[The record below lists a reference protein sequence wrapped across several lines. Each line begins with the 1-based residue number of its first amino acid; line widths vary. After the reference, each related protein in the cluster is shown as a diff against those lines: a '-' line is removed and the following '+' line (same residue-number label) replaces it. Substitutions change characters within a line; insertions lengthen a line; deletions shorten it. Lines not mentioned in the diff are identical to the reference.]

1 MRAGRASAVCRHQ
14 HRWWTASVLLAAWT
28 SAMAGCGGG
37 SEAPTTTRPSSTAT
51 AVPGAIGVV
60 SGGEQSGDAGSSLAT
75 PLIVRVTTT
84 GGAPVP
90 NVPVNFQVTS
100 GSATVSVGTATTDAT
115 GQAQTQLVLGSV
127 AGPVRVTASVAGT
140 ALAASFTATV
150 AATAASCDPATA
162 TTLTPGAAL
171 TPTGT
176 QLCVGGAA
184 AGGEYA
190 LVAFN
195 GATAA
200 RTRSAFVVHPT
211 GTDPVSPSTLLPGGV
226 GSPAAAQRALAD
238 VRLGDGGLAQP
249 AYATPFERQLREVA
263 ARTLRPRIA
272 AARAWRRAGA
282 AAADVDLGPRRA
294 AIPRN
299 VTVGTLVTLN
309 ANGDD
314 PCERPQYRGA
324 RVQAISNRA
333 IVVADTSNPTNGFTA
348 AEYQSIAVTFDT
360 LVDAVD
366 RRNFGDPSD
375 LDGNG
380 RVVLYYTS
388 AVNALTPRNSD
399 FYVGGFF
406 TPRDLFPT
414 RDGPLGKGCA
424 ASNEAELFY
433 LLVPDPSGMVNGNR
447 QSKSFVAAVTI
458 ATVAHE
464 YEHLINASRR
474 LYVSTTAEDFEEPWL
489 DEGLAHVAEEL
500 VFFQRAGLGPRRNI
514 DATLLR
520 STPPLS
526 AAFTEQAIENFDRL
540 ALFLENPQR
549 NSPYADDD
557 SLATRGA
564 AWSFLRY
571 AADRQSTA
579 DQTTI
584 WSRLVNSSTSG
595 LDNLRQVFGAEV
607 TGLFRDWAT
616 TLLLDDVPGADARY
630 QFASWN
636 LRSVLAALDG
646 SGVYPLRTTALT
658 SGSTNTSSI
667 VGGGAAYLRFAVGAG
682 RTASL
687 SWEALPPTVTLT
699 LVRLR

>member
-1 MRAGRASAVCRHQ
+1 V
-14 HRWWTASVLLAAWT
+14 
-28 SAMAGCGGG
+28 
-37 SEAPTTTRPSSTAT
+37 
-51 AVPGAIGVV
+51 
-60 SGGEQSGDAGSSLAT
+60 
-75 PLIVRVTTT
+75 
-84 GGAPVP
+84 
-90 NVPVNFQVTS
+90 
-100 GSATVSVGTATTDAT
+100 
-115 GQAQTQLVLGSV
+115 
-127 AGPVRVTASVAGT
+127 
-140 ALAASFTATV
+140 
-150 AATAASCDPATA
+150 
-162 TTLTPGAAL
+162 
-171 TPTGT
+171 
-176 QLCVGGAA
+176 
-184 AGGEYA
+184 
-190 LVAFN
+190 
-195 GATAA
+195 
-200 RTRSAFVVHPT
+200 
-211 GTDPVSPSTLLPGGV
+211 
-226 GSPAAAQRALAD
+226 
-238 VRLGDGGLAQP
+238 
-249 AYATPFERQLREVA
+249 
-263 ARTLRPRIA
+263 RTLRPRIA
-272 AARAWRRAGA
+272 AARAWRRAGTA
-282 AAADVDLGPRRA
+282 SADVAPGAHLA

-299 VTVGTLVTLN
+299 VTVGARVTLN

-324 RVQAISNRA
+324 RVEAVSNRA
-333 IVVADTSNPTNGFTA
+333 IVVADTSNPVNGFTTA
-348 AEYQSIAVTFDT
+348 DYESIAVTFDT
-360 LVDAVD
+360 LVDVVE

-414 RDGPLGKGCA
+414 RDGPLGRGCA
-424 ASNEAELFY
+424 GSNEAELFY

-447 QSKSFVAAVTI
+447 QSKSFVRTVTI

-474 LYVSTTAEDFEEPWL
+474 LYVSTTADDFEEPWL

-540 ALFLENPQR
+540 SLFLENPPR
-549 NSPYADDD
+549 HSPYADDD

-571 AADRQSTA
+571 AADRQTTT

-584 WSRLVNSSTSG
+584 WRRLVNSSTVG
-595 LDNLRQVFGAEV
+595 LANARQVFGPDL

-616 TLLLDDVPGADARY
+616 ALLLDDVPGAEARH

-646 SGVYPLRTTALT
+646 GGVYPLRTATLT
-658 SGSTNTSSI
+658 SGSSHTASI

>member
-1 MRAGRASAVCRHQ
+1 MRARRASAVGRLQ
-14 HRWWTASVLLAAWT
+14 HRWWTASVLLVAAAIT
-28 SAMAGCGGG
+28 GCGGG
-37 SEAPTTTRPSSTAT
+37 SEAPTTTRPSSSAA

-60 SGGEQSGDAGSSLAT
+60 SGGEQSGSAGSPLAA

-84 GGAPVP
+84 GGAPVAG
-90 NVPVNFQVTS
+90 VPVTFQVTS
-100 GSATVSVGTATTDAT
+100 GSATVGAGTATTDA
-115 GQAQTQLVLGSV
+115 GGLAQTQLALGSV
-127 AGPVRVTASVAGT
+127 PGTVRVTASVAGT

-162 TTLTPGAAL
+162 TTLAPGAVL

-176 QLCVGGAA
+176 VVCVNGAA

-195 GATAA
+195 GATTA
-200 RTRSAFVVHPT
+200 RTRSAFVVRPT
-211 GTDPVSPSTLLPGGV
+211 GTDPVGSPTLAPGGI
-226 GSPAAAQRALAD
+226 GAPATAQRTLAD
-238 VRLGDGGLAQP
+238 VRLGDARLVQP
-249 AYATPFERQLREVA
+249 AYATPFERRLRETA

-272 AARAWRRAGA
+272 AARDWRRTGPAAVDGA
-282 AAADVDLGPRRA
+282 AGPRRA
-294 AIPRN
+294 VIPRN
-299 VTVGTLVTLN
+299 VTVGTVVTLN
-309 ANGDD
+309 ANGDE

-324 RVQAISNRA
+324 RVQAVSNRA
-333 IVVADTSNPTNGFTA
+333 IVVADTSNPMNGFTTA
-348 AEYQSIAVTFDT
+348 DYESIAATFDT

-424 ASNEAELFY
+424 GSNEAEMFY
-433 LLVPDPSGMVNGNR
+433 LLVPDPTGMVNGNR
-447 QSKSFVAAVTI
+447 QSKSFVTTVTI

-540 ALFLENPQR
+540 ALFLENPPR

-557 SLATRGA
+557 SLSTRGA

-571 AADRQSTA
+571 AADRQSAT
-579 DQTTI
+579 DQTPI
-584 WSRLVNSSTSG
+584 WNRLVNSSTTG
-595 LDNLRQVFGAEV
+595 LDNVRQVFGADV

-616 TLLLDDVPGADARY
+616 AILLDDVPGADARY

-646 SGVYPLRTTALT
+646 GGVYPLRTTALVG
-658 SGSTNTSSI
+658 GSSHTASI
-667 VGGGAAYLRFAVGAG
+667 AGGGAAYLRFAVGAG

-687 SWEALPPTVTLT
+687 SWEALPPTITLT

>member
-1 MRAGRASAVCRHQ
+1 
-14 HRWWTASVLLAAWT
+14 VL
-28 SAMAGCGGG
+28 GGG
-37 SEAPTTTRPSSTAT
+37 
-51 AVPGAIGVV
+51 
-60 SGGEQSGDAGSSLAT
+60 
-75 PLIVRVTTT
+75 
-84 GGAPVP
+84 
-90 NVPVNFQVTS
+90 
-100 GSATVSVGTATTDAT
+100 
-115 GQAQTQLVLGSV
+115 
-127 AGPVRVTASVAGT
+127 
-140 ALAASFTATV
+140 
-150 AATAASCDPATA
+150 
-162 TTLTPGAAL
+162 
-171 TPTGT
+171 
-176 QLCVGGAA
+176 GGAA
-184 AGGEYA
+184 GLG
-190 LVAFN
+190 
-195 GATAA
+195 
-200 RTRSAFVVHPT
+200 
-211 GTDPVSPSTLLPGGV
+211 PGG
-226 GSPAAAQRALAD
+226 GRLRADGGCGDGDDGRGRRAGPFAAAGAAGAAGAVALAD
-238 VRLGDGGLAQP
+238 RAAGRDLAVALPRP
-249 AYATPFERQLREVA
+249 AYGTPFEARLRAEA
-263 ARTLRPRIA
+263 ARALRPRFA
-272 AARAWRRAGA
+272 AARAWRRTRAS
-282 AAADVDLGPRRA
+282 ADGLAPRDAPSRA

-314 PCERPQYRGA
+314 PCETPQYRGA
-324 RVQAISNRA
+324 RVQAVSDRA
-333 IVVADTSNPTNGFTA
+333 IVVADTSNPVNGFTA
-348 AEYQSIAVTFDT
+348 AEYQGIAATFDT

-375 LDGNG
+375 LDANG

-414 RDGPLGKGCA
+414 RDGPLGEGCA

-447 QSKSFVAAVTI
+447 HTKSFVATVTI

-474 LYVSTTAEDFEEPWL
+474 LYVSTTAEEFEEPWL

-540 ALFLENPQR
+540 SLFLDNPPR
-549 NSPYADDD
+549 GSPYADDD
-557 SLATRGA
+557 SLSTRGA

-571 AADRQSTA
+571 AADRATA
-579 DQTTI
+579 TDQATI
-584 WSRLVNSSTSG
+584 WQRLVNSPTVG
-595 LDNLRQVFGAEV
+595 LENVRQVFGSDV

-616 TLLLDDVPGADARY
+616 MLLLDDVPGAEARF

-646 SGVYPLRTTALT
+646 AGVYPLRTTSLVDGAQ
-658 SGSTNTSSI
+658 STASI
-667 VGGGAAYLRFAVGAG
+667 AGGGAAYLRFAVGAG
-682 RTASL
+682 KTASL